1 MRTMTNIPVLA
12 RLRIGASAAL
22 GWGIPAFALFLA
34 LGPAARA
41 QVTAPGDKGGLAIS
55 VGALGSGEY
64 LQYGGRK
71 MIGLTAF
78 VDTDTRRRI
87 GVEAEA
93 RWLEWRQTAGMHAE
107 TYSIGGRYHFDFKSR
122 FQPYVKGLIGEG
134 NFTFPY
140 NLASGHYLVL
150 TAGGGLD
157 FRLNRRIH
165 VRAAD
170 FEYQDWPQFTYGN
183 MTTAAVSAGL
193 RVRVF

>member
-1 MRTMTNIPVLA
+1 MDIFSAVARRCIGCSAGLGWAAAVLA
-12 RLRIGASAAL
+12 LCL
-22 GWGIPAFALFLA
+22 GITGT
-34 LGPAARA
+34 ARA
-41 QVTAPGDKGGLAIS
+41 QVAPEGDKGGFTIS
-55 VGALGSGEY
+55 AGVLGSGAW

-78 VDTDTRRRI
+78 ADVDTRRRI

-93 RWLEWRQTAGMHAE
+93 RWLEWHQAANVHAE
-107 TYSIGGRYHFDFKSR
+107 TYSIGGRYHFDFKTR

-134 NFTFPY
+134 NFNFPY

-157 FRLNRRIH
+157 YQLNRLIH
-165 VRAAD
+165 IRAAD

-183 MTTAAVSAGL
+183 MTTATVSAGV

>member
-1 MRTMTNIPVLA
+1 MRTMRKISVLA
-12 RLRIGASAAL
+12 RLRIGAPGAL
-22 GWGIPAFALFLA
+22 GWGIPALALFLA
-34 LGPAARA
+34 LGPGARA
-41 QVTAPGDKGGLAIS
+41 QVTAAGDKGGLAIS

-78 VDTDTRRRI
+78 VDADTRRRI

-93 RWLEWRQTAGMHAE
+93 RWLEWHQSADVHAE
-107 TYSIGGRYHFDFKSR
+107 TYSIGPRYHFDFKTR

-157 FRLNRRIH
+157 YQLNRRIH
-165 VRAAD
+165 IRAAD

-183 MTTAAVSAGL
+183 MTAASVSAGL